1 MQQRTFTYRLSDSR
15 QPARS
20 NRKNRSNSAQEN
32 SFIWPYLILS
42 VINASSKYLEESIMS
57 RLQYLFNHC
66 RQTVTRCHWI
76 HLLILTWMVSLP
88 LTIQALEPPTPQQI
102 QRYREDGTLARRI
115 QLAKSYGN
123 HRMSP
128 ALAANIKY
136 KLQQLALQTN
146 PDLKIHNPAKLPPSG
161 WRNMP
166 TTGTVHVPV
175 FLVAF
180 ADYPPYNEAADI
192 EFKVAGDGLEADY
205 PRESLHDYYDRASY
219 GQLDIQADVIGWY
232 TTDYNRDAI
241 ATVEVES
248 DRAAREALL
257 REVFEFYD
265 EDVDY
270 SVYDNDGNGTIDYF
284 AIIWTGPHGE
294 WSTFWWGYQTHFSD
308 GAYLLDGVRLDAYSW
323 QWESRNYPDVYD
335 PETLNNVEFQ
345 PSTLIH
351 ETGHALGLPDY
362 YDYDASVGPDGG
374 VGGLDMMDATWG
386 DHNCFSKWVLDW
398 ITPQVLT
405 QGAQQFTLSSAA
417 STGDAVV
424 IMPNIEGD
432 TPFDEFFMVQNR
444 YRELNDTGYPED
456 GLLIWHVNA
465 ELYGN
470 GYDYVYDNSYTE
482 FKLLRLMEAD
492 GLEQI
497 ELDQWADAGDY
508 YTEGET
514 FSPLSTP
521 NSNNYAGELTRV
533 WVTSISSSGPEMTFT
548 AMFQGY
554 PAYLPHFDVTDGY
567 WETRLT
573 LTNETDLDL
582 DVEVEVFD
590 NEGVLTQTSHVNVP
604 GNGGLSQPLTELL
617 GLNLPNTGWLR
628 LGSQGQGISG
638 LMTFKYLPKE
648 AFTSLPLTFSGGT
661 KLTYPLIEYID
672 GRSTGFAVVN
682 LTEQQAEISL
692 RLVRMDGNT
701 AAVAFESIP
710 PHGKLVDMVESVFSD
725 NIPERSILKIFSD
738 QKITGFALTLSSGNT
753 NVVAVPATVVE

>member
-1 MQQRTFTYRLSDSR
+1 MSR
-15 QPARS
+15 FHYSLNQ
-20 NRKNRSNSAQEN
+20 QEN
-32 SFIWPYLILS
+32 ITVRRYLI
-42 VINASSKYLEESIMS
+42 
-57 RLQYLFNHC
+57 
-66 RQTVTRCHWI
+66 T
-76 HLLILTWMVSLP
+76 LLILFWIIALP
-88 LTIQALEPPTPQQI
+88 MSIQAMERPTAQELQQ
-102 QRYREDGTLARRI
+102 YREDGTLARRI

-128 ALAANIKY
+128 ALAAHIRY
-136 KLQQLALQTN
+136 KLQQLALQAN
-146 PDLKIHNPAKLPPSG
+146 PDLKIKNPAKLPPTG

-180 ADYPPYNEAADI
+180 ADYPPYNEATDI
-192 EFKVAGDGLEADY
+192 EFKIAGDGLEADY
-205 PRESLHDYYDRASY
+205 PRESLHDYYDRASF

-232 TTDYNRDAI
+232 TTDYNRDDV
-241 ATVEVES
+241 ATIDVES
-248 DRAAREALL
+248 DRPAREAVL

-284 AIIWTGPHGE
+284 AVIWTGPHGE

-335 PETLNNVEFQ
+335 PETMNNVEFQ

-362 YDYDASVGPDGG
+362 YDYDGSVGPVGG
-374 VGGLDMMDATWG
+374 VGGLDMMDATRG

-405 QGAQQFTLSSAA
+405 QGAQQFTLNSAA

-424 IMPNIEGD
+424 IMPDITGD

-444 YRELNDTGYPED
+444 YRELNDIGYPED

-465 ELYGN
+465 ELYGD
-470 GYDYVYDNSYTE
+470 GYDYVYDNSYTD

-508 YTEGET
+508 YTEGNV

-521 NSNNYAGELTRV
+521 NSNNYADELTRI
-533 WVTSISSSGPEMTFT
+533 WVTSISASGPEMTFT

-554 PAYLPHFDVTDGY
+554 PAYLPHFTLKPGF
-567 WETRLT
+567 WNTRLT
-573 LTNETDLDL
+573 ITNSADIQM
-582 DVEVEVFD
+582 EVDIEVFD
-590 NEGVLTQTSHVNVP
+590 SEGFLQQTGSVMLP
-604 GNGGLSQPLTELL
+604 ANGGITSQLPDLFETEL
-617 GLNLPNTGWLR
+617 PDSGWLR
-628 LGSQGQGISG
+628 MGSQAEGMSG
-638 LMTFKYLPKE
+638 LMSFQYLPTG
-648 AFTSLPLTFSGGT
+648 AFTSLPLTFAGGT
-661 KLTYPLIEYID
+661 KLVYPLMEYVD
-672 GRSTGFAVVN
+672 GRTTGFAVVN
-682 LTEQQAEISL
+682 LTDQQAEISL
-692 RLVRMDGNT
+692 RLVRMDGST
-701 AAVAFESIP
+701 AGIAFDSIP
-710 PHGKLVDMVESVFSD
+710 PYGKLVDMLENVFFST
-725 NIPERSILKIFSD
+725 IPERCILKVSSD
-738 QKITGFALTLSSGNT
+738 RKMSGFALTFTSGNT
-753 NVVAVPATVVE
+753 NVIAVPASIAE